1 MGGSNMSSN
10 KQKRREKNIGLSVS
24 REKAVPVAENSLQT
38 KPPGAHQPGSANVQS
53 ASREE
58 LGAAIRNRPPL
69 QPVPGGGERGG
80 AGAQQTGWSS
90 RQQAERIEAR
100 AEEVRLG
107 EPQQSGYGGL
117 QQDQHAG
124 SQESPTGPPKEWQSR
139 LSRSEQRQGGG
150 PGAQSSSPG
159 SKQSKRRGS
168 GSKP

>member
-124 SQESPTGPPKEWQSR
+124 SQESPTGPPKEWQSG

-150 PGAQSSSPG
+150 PDAQSSSPG

>member
-1 MGGSNMSSN
+1 MSSN
-10 KQKRREKNIGLSVS
+10 KQKRREKNMRLSVS
-24 REKAVPVAENSLQT
+24 REKAVLVAENSLQT

-58 LGAAIRNRPPL
+58 AGATIRNRPPL
-69 QPVPGGGERGG
+69 QPVSGGGERGG
-80 AGAQQTGWSS
+80 AGAQQAGWSS

-107 EPQQSGYGGL
+107 EPQRSGYGGL

-124 SQESPTGPPKEWQSR
+124 SQESAIGPPKEWQTG
-139 LSRSEQRQGGG
+139 LSRSQQRQGGG

-159 SKQSKRRGS
+159 SKQSKRGGS
-168 GSKP
+168 GSKQ